1 MAKKFFSSSALPSFH
16 SSWGLFD
23 RYDNC
28 SLSQITF
35 FDEKNVKMFKA
46 LRRSTS
52 GGNSSTSS
60 PAKNASS
67 AAAAAAAGSA
77 AAAAAA
83 AASAAA
89 LASPASANTEAL
101 CGRLAVEIRGQ
112 ETLHASLL
120 KVQLYYFFLGFNPY
134 FLTTSFQDLARLAAS
149 PSVSEEDF
157 HATFLKALSRS
168 GLETR

>member
-1 MAKKFFSSSALPSFH
+1 
-16 SSWGLFD
+16 
-23 RYDNC
+23 
-28 SLSQITF
+28 
-35 FDEKNVKMFKA
+35 MFKA

-120 KVQLYYFFLGFNPY
+120 KVQQNVFLGFNLY
-134 FLTTSFQDLARLAAS
+134 LLTTSFQDLARLAAS

>member
-1 MAKKFFSSSALPSFH
+1 
-16 SSWGLFD
+16 
-23 RYDNC
+23 
-28 SLSQITF
+28 
-35 FDEKNVKMFKA
+35 MFKA

-67 AAAAAAAGSA
+67 AAAAAAAGSAAA

-120 KVQLYYFFLGFNPY
+120 KVQQNVFLGFNLY
-134 FLTTSFQDLARLAAS
+134 LLTTSFQDLARLAAS